1 MYGKTTIVAMVL
13 GSVVSGCSASSDR
26 QWMKINEQYSTA
38 DFRRDHAACTKSSTL
53 DDACMRSRG
62 WVDVNPSKAE
72 KPADPESTR
81 SGVYTPPNQRGG
93 R

>member
-1 MYGKTTIVAMVL
+1 MYWKTTCAAIVL
-13 GSVVSGCSASSDR
+13 GAVIAGCATSSGR
-26 QWMKINEQYSTA
+26 EWMKINEKYSTA
-38 DFRRDHAACTKSSTL
+38 DFRRDHAACTKGGSL

-72 KPADPESTR
+72 KPVEPEPSR

>member
-1 MYGKTTIVAMVL
+1 MCWKTTITAVVL
-13 GSVVSGCSASSDR
+13 GSVISGCAASSDR

-38 DFRRDHAACTKSSTL
+38 DFRRDHAACMKGNTL

-62 WVDVNPSKAE
+62 WVDVSPSKAE
-72 KPADPESTR
+72 KAPDHDPAK
-81 SGVYTPPNQRGG
+81 SGLYTPPNQR

>member
-1 MYGKTTIVAMVL
+1 MTAAIMLAC
-13 GSVVSGCSASSDR
+13 SIAGCSSAPDR
-26 QWMKINEQYSTA
+26 QWMKINEKYSTA
-38 DFRRDHAACTKSSTL
+38 DFRRDHAACTKGGTL

-72 KPADPESTR
+72 KPPEPEPSR
-81 SGVYTPPNQRGG
+81 SGVYTPPSQRGG

>member
-1 MYGKTTIVAMVL
+1 MYWKTTIAAIMVA
-13 GSVVSGCSASSDR
+13 SVVCGCSASSDR
-26 QWMKINEQYSTA
+26 QWMKINETYSTA
-38 DFRRDHAACTKSSTL
+38 DFRRDHATCSKSGTL

-72 KPADPESTR
+72 KPPDPDSTR
-81 SGVYTPPNQRGG
+81 QGVYTPPNQRG

>member
-1 MYGKTTIVAMVL
+1 MYWKTTIVAVLL
-13 GSVVSGCSASSDR
+13 GSVIAGCSASSDR

-38 DFRRDHAACTKSSTL
+38 DFRRDHAACTRGGTL

-72 KPADPESTR
+72 KPADPDATR
-81 SGVYTPPNQRGG
+81 HGVYTPANQRGG

>member
-1 MYGKTTIVAMVL
+1 MYWKTTIAAIVL
-13 GSVVSGCSASSDR
+13 GSVVSGCSASSER
-26 QWMKINEQYSTA
+26 QWMKISEQYSTA
-38 DFRRDHAACTKSSTL
+38 EFRRDHAACTRSGTL

-72 KPADPESTR
+72 KAPDPDPAR
-81 SGVYTPPNQRGG
+81 SGVYTPPNQRG

>member
-1 MYGKTTIVAMVL
+1 MYWKTTITAIVL
-13 GSVVSGCSASSDR
+13 GSVFSGCAASSPR
-26 QWMKINEQYSTA
+26 EWMKINEKYSTA
-38 DFRRDHAACTKSSTL
+38 EFRRDHAACTKSGTL

-72 KPADPESTR
+72 KSAEPDSAR
-81 SGVYTPPNQRGG
+81 SGVYTPPHQRG